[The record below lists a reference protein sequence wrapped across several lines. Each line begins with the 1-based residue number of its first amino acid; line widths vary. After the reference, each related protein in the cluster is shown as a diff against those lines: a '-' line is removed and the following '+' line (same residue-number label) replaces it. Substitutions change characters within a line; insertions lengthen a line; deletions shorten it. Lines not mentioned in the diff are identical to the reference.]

1 MKNWISILGKNWA
14 KIASIIYVTYFYST
28 NMEVYW
34 NVGNVSPFLPPSP
47 PPFHSSSFQILCIL
61 KPILKSRETGNSL
74 KSPADGG
81 KVPFPNGPA
90 VWWRGCFFPSW
101 WLHLILWRV
110 SVIKTHATLRTNA
123 VRDALGLLF
132 SIKQR
137 FHVVF
142 PNQHYFLVLFG
153 VHSEIDIKL
162 ERPLTYVPMHA

>member
-1 MKNWISILGKNWA
+1 MLEMSFGTEGK
-14 KIASIIYVTYFYST
+14 IPSLLS
-28 NMEVYW
+28 
-34 NVGNVSPFLPPSP
+34 SLLSFLPSIHPV
-47 PPFHSSSFQILCIL
+47 F
-61 KPILKSRETGNSL
+61 KSYAFWSQYLRSKETGNSL

-81 KVPFPNGPA
+81 KVPFPNRPA

-110 SVIKTHATLRTNA
+110 SVIKTHATLRTSA
-123 VRDALGLLF
+123 VRDALGPLF

-153 VHSEIDIKL
+153 IHSEIDIKL